1 MRCYLRYLQLHLNFF
16 GMEGCF
22 GSFNNLGTP
31 VHPICHC
38 HILYLALESAIGQ
51 HPSIKLQIM
60 KIKLSIGALILLI
73 ASCTPE
79 EKMEKSAN
87 LNYPQTKKVDTKDDY
102 FGVTVMDEY
111 RWLEN
116 DTASDTEEWV
126 KDQNEL
132 TFGYLEKIPYRQ
144 KIEDRLTELINYP
157 RLSSPYKVGD
167 FYFFYKND
175 GLQNQSVIY
184 YQEGR
189 DGEPKVFID
198 PNTLSEDG
206 TVAVNLLG
214 ASNDNKY
221 MAYTESEAGSDWS
234 VIYVREIASNKKLE
248 DKLEWVKFTGA
259 AWDGEGFYYSR
270 YPEPAEGTELSADNK
285 DHSIYYHKLGTD
297 QSEDKLFYRNEKSP
311 NLYHWCNI
319 TEDDKYLV
327 MYAAS
332 GTDGY
337 ETFIKDLENDG
348 ELTKICSTYAN
359 KTSIVDH
366 VDGKLYAL
374 TDIDAPNYR
383 LVSFSPNAYE
393 QDNWQ
398 DIIPEKEETLVNV
411 STGGGY
417 LFAEYLKDATS
428 RVYQHKYDGSL
439 VREIELPAPGSAGG
453 FSGKKD
459 EKLLFY
465 SFTSFTYPSTIFEYN
480 VESGESKVFNK
491 PELKFNPEDFESKQ
505 VWYKSKDGTEVP
517 MFIVHK
523 KGLKLDGDNPTLLY
537 GYGGFNISLSP
548 SFSTSNIVF
557 LENGGVYALANLRGG
572 GEFGEEWH
580 KQGMKEKKQN
590 VFDDFIAAAEYL
602 IDEQYTNPKKLAI
615 RGGSNGGL
623 LVGAAMTQRPD
634 LFAVALPAVGVLD
647 MLRFHKFTVGKGWIP
662 EYGCADSSK
671 TEFDFLY
678 AYSPLHNLEKGTRY
692 PSTMITT
699 GDHDDRV
706 VPAHSFKFAAK
717 LQDYHSGNNPVL
729 IRVETDAGHGA
740 GKPISKVIE
749 EQADIWS
756 FTFHEMGIESLDQ
769 PKPVS
774 D

>member
-1 MRCYLRYLQLHLNFF
+1 
-16 GMEGCF
+16 
-22 GSFNNLGTP
+22 
-31 VHPICHC
+31 
-38 HILYLALESAIGQ
+38 
-51 HPSIKLQIM
+51 M
-60 KIKLSIGALILLI
+60 KIKLSIGVMVLLI

-79 EKMEKSAN
+79 EKMEKTSA
-87 LNYPQTKKVDTKDDY
+87 LNYPETKKVDTKDDY

-126 KDQNEL
+126 KDQNQV
-132 TFGYLEKIPYRQ
+132 TFGYLESIAYRQ

-167 FYFFYKND
+167 YYFFYKND

-184 YQEGR
+184 YQKGR
-189 DGEPKVFID
+189 DGEPQVFID
-198 PNTLSEDG
+198 PNTLSDDG

-221 MAYTESEAGSDWS
+221 MAYTESAAGSDWS
-234 VIYVREIASNKKLE
+234 VIYIREIATNTRLD

-270 YPEPAEGTELSADNK
+270 YPKPAEGTELSADNK
-285 DHSIYYHKLGTD
+285 DHSIFYHKLGTS

-311 NLYHWCNI
+311 NLYHWCSI

-337 ETFIKDLENDG
+337 ETFIKDLQNNG
-348 ELTKICSTYAN
+348 ELTKICSTYDN

-383 LVSFSPNAYE
+383 LVSFTPDAFE
-393 QDNWQ
+393 QDNWE
-398 DIIPEKEETLVNV
+398 DVIPETEETLVNV

-428 RVYQHKYDGSL
+428 RVYQYNYDGSQ

-459 EKLLFY
+459 EKRLFY
-465 SFTSFTYPSTIFEYN
+465 SFTSFTYPSTIFEYD

-491 PELKFNPEDFESKQ
+491 PELKFSPEDFESKQ
-505 VWYKSKDGTEVP
+505 VWYKSKDGTKVP

-523 KGLKLDGDNPTLLY
+523 KGLKLNGDNPTLLY

-602 IDEQYTNPKKLAI
+602 ITEQYTNPGKLAI

-671 TEFDFLY
+671 AEFDFLY

-717 LQDYHSGNNPVL
+717 LQEYHSGDNPVL
-729 IRVETDAGHGA
+729 IRIETDAGHGA

-756 FTFHEMGIESLDQ
+756 FVFHEMGIESLDQ
-769 PKPVS
+769 AEPIS

>member
-1 MRCYLRYLQLHLNFF
+1 M
-16 GMEGCF
+16 
-22 GSFNNLGTP
+22 
-31 VHPICHC
+31 
-38 HILYLALESAIGQ
+38 A
-51 HPSIKLQIM
+51 
-60 KIKLSIGALILLI
+60 LLI
-73 ASCTPE
+73 VSCTPE
-79 EKMEKSAN
+79 EKMETTKN
-87 LNYPQTKKVDTKDDY
+87 IHYPETKKTDTQDDY

-126 KDQNEL
+126 KDQNQV
-132 TFGYLEKIPYRQ
+132 TFGYLESIPYRQ

-157 RLSSPYKVGD
+157 RLSSPYKVGEY
-167 FYFFYKND
+167 YFFSKND

-184 YQEGR
+184 YQKGREG
-189 DGEPKVFID
+189 EAKVFID
-198 PNTLSEDG
+198 PNKLSDDG

-221 MAYTESEAGSDWS
+221 MAYTESSAGSDWS
-234 VIYVREIASNKKLE
+234 IVYIREIATNTKLE

-297 QSEDKLFYRNEKSP
+297 QAEDKLFYRNEKSP
-311 NLYHWCNI
+311 NLYHWCGI

-359 KTSIVDH
+359 KTTIVDH

-383 LVSFSPNAYE
+383 LVSFKPTAYE
-393 QDNWQ
+393 QNNWE
-398 DIIPEKEETLVNV
+398 DVIPEKEETLVNV

-417 LFAEYLKDATS
+417 FFAEYLKDATS
-428 RVYQHKYDGSL
+428 RVYQYNYKGAQL
-439 VREIELPAPGSAGG
+439 REIDLPSPGSAGG

-459 EKLLFY
+459 EKNLFY
-465 SFTSFTYPSTIFEYN
+465 SFTSFTYPSTIFEYD
-480 VESGESKVFNK
+480 VETGESKVFNK

-523 KGLKLDGDNPTLLY
+523 KGLNLNGENPTLLY

-548 SFSTSNIVF
+548 SFSTSNMVF

-602 IDEQYTNPKKLAI
+602 IEEQYTNPKKLAI
-615 RGGSNGGL
+615 KGGSNGGL

-647 MLRFHKFTVGKGWIP
+647 MLRYHKFTVGKGWIP

-671 TEFDFLY
+671 AAFDFLY

-717 LQDYHSGNNPVL
+717 LQAYHSGDNPVL

-756 FTFHEMGIESLDQ
+756 FVFNEMGVESLDDAQ
-769 PKPVS
+769 PIS

>member
-1 MRCYLRYLQLHLNFF
+1 MN
-16 GMEGCF
+16 
-22 GSFNNLGTP
+22 TK
-31 VHPICHC
+31 I
-38 HILYLALESAIGQ
+38 AIG
-51 HPSIKLQIM
+51 
-60 KIKLSIGALILLI
+60 AVALLI

-79 EKMEKSAN
+79 EKMETTKK
-87 LNYPQTKKVDTKDDY
+87 LNYPETKKVDSQDDY
-102 FGVTVMDEY
+102 FGVTVMDDY

-126 KDQNEL
+126 KDQNEV
-132 TFGYLEKIPYRQ
+132 TFGYLENIPYRQ
-144 KIEDRLTELINYP
+144 RLEDRLRELINYP

-167 FYFFYKND
+167 YYFFSKND

-184 YQEGR
+184 YQKGK
-189 DGEPKVFID
+189 DGDPKVFID
-198 PNTLSEDG
+198 PNKLSEAG
-206 TVAVNLLG
+206 TVSVNLLG

-221 MAYTESEAGSDWS
+221 MAYTESTAGSDWS
-234 VIYVREIASNKKLE
+234 NVYIREIETNTKLE

-259 AWDGEGFYYSR
+259 AWDDEGFYYSR

-285 DHSIYYHKLGTD
+285 DHSIYYHKLGTA

-311 NLYHWCNI
+311 NLYHWCSI

-337 ETFIKDLENDG
+337 ETFIKNLENDG
-348 ELTKICSTYAN
+348 ELTRICRTYAN
-359 KTSIVDH
+359 KTFIVDH
-366 VDGKLYAL
+366 VDGKFYAL

-383 LVSFSPNAYE
+383 LVSFEPDAFE
-393 QDNWQ
+393 QKHWQ
-398 DIIPEKEETLVNV
+398 DVIPEKEETLVNV

-417 LFAEYLKDATS
+417 LFAEYLKNATS
-428 RVYQHKYDGSL
+428 RVYQHNYSGSE

-459 EKLLFY
+459 EKKLFY
-465 SFTSFTYPSTIFEYN
+465 NFTSFTYPSTIFEYD
-480 VESGESKVFNK
+480 VETGESQVFNK
-491 PELKFNPEDFESKQ
+491 PKLKFDPENFESKQ

-523 KGLKLDGDNPTLLY
+523 KGLKLNSDNPTLLY
-537 GYGGFNISLSP
+537 GYGGFNISLTP

-580 KQGMKEKKQN
+580 RQGMNEKKQN

-602 IDEQYTNPKKLAI
+602 IDKQYTNPGKLAI
-615 RGGSNGGL
+615 KGGSNGGL
-623 LVGAAMTQRPD
+623 LVGAAMTQRPE

-671 TEFDFLY
+671 AEFDFLY
-678 AYSPLHNLEKGTRY
+678 AYSPLHNLEKDVRY

-717 LQDYHSGNNPVL
+717 LQEYHSGDNPVL
-729 IRVETDAGHGA
+729 IRIETDAGHGA
-740 GKPISKVIE
+740 GKPISKIIE

-756 FTFHEMGIESLDQ
+756 FTLHEMGIESLDDA
-769 PKPVS
+769 KPIS